1 MLYPVLKVLCRTSI
15 QCYFSTIEFN
25 GTDNIPK
32 GEVPVIFAANHQ
44 SAFLD
49 AILLAVFSR
58 EPIYFLARS
67 DVFNGPLKHFLLA
80 INMMPIYRMRDGIG
94 KLSLNDAI
102 FEKCS
107 QLLSENKRILI
118 FPEGSQAD
126 VSYLRQLTKGI
137 ARIALRTQRQLD
149 QDIKILPLGIN
160 YFNSFHSGHK
170 LMFNYGEPIS
180 VTSFNAEYELHE
192 NKGYQALLKGVS
204 NGIKQQLLI
213 PELTDDYSN
222 KLLALNRKNEN
233 QDFDSLRSQI
243 AEGKFKKSTTTH
255 KWTKLIKYLL
265 YIPNLPAIGL
275 LTFILKKLT
284 SDKHFIASLK
294 VAFGALIFPFWLT
307 ITFVLSLIF
316 LNVKFAFVILFVQY
330 FSMYLIPKVSRWSR
344 I

>member
-25 GTDNIPK
+25 GSENIPK

-49 AILLAVFSR
+49 AILLAVFSK

-118 FPEGSQAD
+118 FPEGSQSD
-126 VSYLRQLTKGI
+126 VTYLRKLTKGI
-137 ARIALRTQRQLD
+137 ARIALRTQQQLD
-149 QDIKILPLGIN
+149 QDIQIMPLGIN

-170 LMFNYGEPIS
+170 LMFNYGEPIPVS
-180 VTSFNAEYELHE
+180 SFYEEYVLHE
-192 NKGYQALLKGVS
+192 NKGYQALLQGVS
-204 NGIKQQLLI
+204 EGIKKQLLI
-213 PELTDDYSN
+213 PELTDDYEN
-222 KLLALNRKNEN
+222 KLQALNRKNESKT
-233 QDFDSLRSQI
+233 FGSLRAEI
-243 AEGKFKKSTTTH
+243 ANGSFKKSKSTFG
-255 KWTKLIKYLL
+255 WTKILKYLL
-265 YIPNLPAIGL
+265 YIPNLPAIGI

-284 SDKHFIASLK
+284 TDKHFIASLK
-294 VAFGALIFPFWLT
+294 VAFGALIFPFWL
-307 ITFVLSLIF
+307 IVSFVLSLIF
-316 LNVKFAFVILFVQY
+316 LNIKLAVVILFVQY
-330 FSMYLIPKVSRWSR
+330 VAMYLVPKVSRWSR
-344 I
+344 V

>member
-1 MLYPVLKVLCRTSI
+1 MLYPILKVLCRTSI
-15 QCYFSTIEFN
+15 QCYFSSIEFN

-49 AILLAVFSR
+49 AILLAVFSK

-126 VSYLRQLTKGI
+126 VAYLRPLTKGI
-137 ARIALRTQRQLD
+137 ARIALRTQQNLK
-149 QDIKILPLGIN
+149 QDIKIMPLGIN

-170 LMFNYGEPIS
+170 LMFNYGKPLS
-180 VTSFNAEYELHE
+180 VSSFNKEFELHE
-192 NKGYQALLKGVS
+192 NKGFQALLKGVS
-204 NGIKQQLLI
+204 EGIKQQLLI
-213 PELTDDYSN
+213 PVETLDYED
-222 KLLALNRKNEN
+222 KILALNRKNEKEN
-233 QDFDSLRSQI
+233 FKSLKSKI
-243 AEGKFKKSTTTH
+243 AEGNFEKSTSTH
-255 KWTKLIKYLL
+255 KWTKILKYIL
-265 YIPNLPAIGL
+265 YIPNLPAVGVL
-275 LTFILKKLT
+275 SFILNKLT
-284 SDKHFIASLK
+284 TDKHFIASMK
-294 VAFGALIFPFWLT
+294 VAFGALIFPFWLMLS
-307 ITFVLSLIF
+307 FMLSLIF
-316 LNVKFAFVILFVQY
+316 LNVKFAFVILFIQY
-330 FSMYLIPKVSRWSR
+330 LAMYLVPKVSRWSR
-344 I
+344 V